1 MKKFLHHV
9 SLYIQKYPA
18 RISGYISAISLNAM
32 KYWTNVPVGLLVPV
46 AMMLIM
52 IGEGSQ
58 RLEDKK
64 TVQALYTK
72 NDPNKQDEEI
82 LVEMIEHLESS
93 KKGKKNVRTK
103 RTR

>member
-1 MKKFLHHV
+1 MKKISHHI

-18 RISGYISAISLNAM
+18 RISGYLSAISLNAM
-32 KYWTNVPVGLLVPV
+32 KYWTNVPVGLLIPV
-46 AMMLIM
+46 AMLLVM

-82 LVEMIEHLESS
+82 LAEMIEHLEISR
-93 KKGKKNVRTK
+93 KGKKNDRTK
-103 RTR
+103 KSS

>member
-1 MKKFLHHV
+1 
-9 SLYIQKYPA
+9 
-18 RISGYISAISLNAM
+18 M

-46 AMMLIM
+46 AMLLIM

-82 LVEMIEHLESS
+82 LVEMIEHLESF